1 MPRTRK
7 TPTGAPAQPVQAIP
21 GQEYG
26 RGVQQ
31 EAMQRAMPTPSVP
44 STQAPERPITQPQPQ
59 VADQQVTQAPT
70 RQPVDPAQ
78 IAQLL
83 RGVGGLLQRPDDRPD
98 VSFAKTLENPE
109 AAFRAGV
116 MPTVNRTGEI
126 MRDLSRRTGD
136 STFADLAAKAG
147 L

>member
-7 TPTGAPAQPVQAIP
+7 TPTGAPAQPIKAIP

-26 RGVQQ
+26 RGVAQ
-31 EAMQRAMPTPSVP
+31 EAMQRAMPTPS
-44 STQAPERPITQPQPQ
+44 APAIKPPTTQPSQPQ
-59 VADQQVTQAPT
+59 QPVEQTTQTPAK
-70 RQPVDPAQ
+70 QPVDPARV
-78 IAQLL
+78 AQML

-98 VSFAKTLENPE
+98 VSFAKTLDNPE
-109 AAFRAGV
+109 EAFRAGV

-136 STFADLAAKAG
+136 SSFADLAAKAG

>member
-21 GQEYG
+21 GQQYG

-44 STQAPERPITQPQPQ
+44 PTQAPQGSAVEPQAAGEPAQ
-59 VADQQVTQAPT
+59 VPS

-78 IAQLL
+78 IAELL
-83 RGVGGLLQRPDDRPD
+83 RGVGGLLKRPDDRPEI
-98 VSFAKTLENPE
+98 SFAKTLDNPE
-109 AAFRAGV
+109 AAFQAGV

-126 MRDLSRRTGD
+126 MRDLTRRTGD

-147 L
+147 F